1 MKKLA
6 DDEAAQLLERLRNIE
21 EEEAERLKFKRL
33 RQINLATEAEKYRIQ
48 RKAEME
54 AERYKQTQYRL
65 SQDCYSAAYN
75 SYRGPYA
82 FDSLPSSSSTICG
95 DFDLLGF
102 SEQEIDLQ
110 CAQLF
115 ASDPIQFKPRRGNE
129 LDEKVAEQLQLLET
143 KIPVLWIKADLYL
156 IGCKKF
162 NLSIKRDL
170 LLIKVGGGFEKFE
183 EYV

>member
-1 MKKLA
+1 LKKLA

-65 SQDCYSAAYN
+65 SQDCYSNNYSDALN
-75 SYRGPYA
+75 SCRGPYA
-82 FDSLPSSSSTICG
+82 FDSLPSSLSTICG

-102 SEQEIDLQ
+102 SEQEIDL
-110 CAQLF
+110 
-115 ASDPIQFKPRRGNE
+115 
-129 LDEKVAEQLQLLET
+129 
-143 KIPVLWIKADLYL
+143 
-156 IGCKKF
+156 
-162 NLSIKRDL
+162 
-170 LLIKVGGGFEKFE
+170 
-183 EYV
+183 